1 MSRSKNDKNYFLS
14 VIVPIYNK
22 EKFLRK
28 TISSILKQKKFFELI
43 LINDCSTDKSLKI
56 IKEYEKRFNF
66 IKVINSKKKLYVS
79 EARNLGIRAATGK
92 YIVFIDADDQVKDNY
107 FKNIYETLV
116 IKKTDL
122 LINPLNDFKFLKSSI
137 TKNDIL
143 RSMDKFS
150 FVGYCWRIIYERKF
164 IIKNNLYF
172 DKDIF
177 VCEDEEFTA
186 KCIKKSRTINILK
199 RNFYIKN
206 FVTESLSTVDLG
218 QNSYG
223 LKLVNFL
230 ISYTRVYLSLKKNY
244 NSKNSQL
251 LKSFLNNRIQLIL
264 NKIYPL
270 IILADISTL
279 KKVSSIIKLTN
290 TKYLNNNFF
299 LLLKNK
305 LIKNIE
311 NKLNKLTPKFI
322 YIFCCDHPSFAVI
335 DIAKNI
341 KLKISG
347 IFDNNFK
354 NFQSDFKI
362 FQIPLLKM
370 NKRMIK
376 KINKNNSAI
385 LIVNQ
390 KIKNIHQIE
399 RQLIKLGVLKRNLF
413 SLLFNFKF

>member
-1 MSRSKNDKNYFLS
+1 MSRTKNDKNYFLS

-28 TISSILKQKKFFELI
+28 TISSILKQKKIFELF

-56 IKEYEKRFNF
+56 SKEYEKRFNF

-107 FKNIYETLV
+107 FKNIYETLM

-143 RSMDKFS
+143 KSMDKFS

-199 RNFYIKN
+199 RNFYTKN
-206 FVTESLSTVDLG
+206 FVTKSLSTVNLG

-244 NSKNSQL
+244 HSKNSQL

-270 IILADISTL
+270 IILSDISTL

-290 TKYLNNNFF
+290 PKYLKNNFF

-305 LIKNIE
+305 LTKNIS

-347 IFDNNFK
+347 IFDNNFQ
-354 NFQSDFKI
+354 NFQSDFRI

-370 NKRMIK
+370 NKRIIK

-399 RQLIKLGVLKRNLF
+399 RQLIKLGILKRNLF